1 MDQRGRTKTGRKK
14 WHNEEPHIP
23 FYSSNA
29 IKHSH
34 LNTINQISRMRW
46 ARYAATRGK
55 LTNGEPEGKRP
66 TGRHRHKPEDNIKMT
81 FKYTGFEM

>member
-1 MDQRGRTKTGRKK
+1 
-14 WHNEEPHIP
+14 
-23 FYSSNA
+23 
-29 IKHSH
+29 
-34 LNTINQISRMRW
+34 MRW